1 MQFTSRPKE
10 DTMSRTTYFTALL
23 VVVAAAIFA
32 PLSQAM
38 TVITDNSP
46 SQNGLG
52 QPAVTLISDNS
63 PSQNGLGQS
72 AYVNSPGGNAAA
84 YLQAFGVTDDTYGPA
99 ISAFESKEHPIVSD
113 NPVSFTTE
121 NASSQ
126 NRVAVLNA
134 VKTGALSPT
143 SKTFDWGDAGV
154 GAGTVGGIVLL
165 IGAAMLAT
173 ARRSGN
179 RRLAL

>member
-1 MQFTSRPKE
+1 
-10 DTMSRTTYFTALL
+10 MSRSTRFAALL
-23 VVVAAAIFA
+23 VVVAAAVFA

-52 QPAVTLISDNS
+52 Q
-63 PSQNGLGQS
+63 S
-72 AYVNSPGGNAAA
+72 AYVHSPGANDDA
-84 YLQAFGVTDDTYGPA
+84 YLQALGTSDNPYSRA
-99 ISAFESKEHPIVSD
+99 ITVFESKEHPVVSQS
-113 NPVSFTTE
+113 PVSFTTE

-126 NRVAVLNA
+126 NRVSLLNA
-134 VKTGALSPT
+134 ALAPS
-143 SKTFDWGDAGV
+143 SSTFNWGDAGI

-173 ARRSGN
+173 VRRSGN

>member
-1 MQFTSRPKE
+1 
-10 DTMSRTTYFTALL
+10 MSRTTYFTALL
-23 VVVAAAIFA
+23 VVVAAAVFA

-46 SQNGLG
+46 SQNG
-52 QPAVTLISDNS
+52 P
-63 PSQNGLGQS
+63 GQS
-72 AYVNSPGGNAAA
+72 AYVNSPGGNADA
-84 YLQAFGVTDDTYGPA
+84 YLQALGSTADPYANA
-99 ISAFESKEHPIVSD
+99 ITVFESKEHPAVSQ

-126 NRVAVLNA
+126 NRVSLLNA
-134 VKTGALSPT
+134 VRTGALTPS

-165 IGAAMLAT
+165 IAAAMLASV
-173 ARRSGN
+173 RRSGN

>member
-1 MQFTSRPKE
+1 
-10 DTMSRTTYFTALL
+10 MSRTTYFTALL
-23 VVVAAAIFA
+23 VVVAAAVFA

-46 SQNGLG
+46 SQNG
-52 QPAVTLISDNS
+52 P
-63 PSQNGLGQS
+63 GQS
-72 AYVNSPGGNAAA
+72 AYVNSPGGNSAA
-84 YLQAFGVTDDTYGPA
+84 YLQALGVTDNTYGRA
-99 ISAFESKEHPIVSD
+99 ISVFESKEHPAVSQ

-126 NRVAVLNA
+126 NRVSLLNA
-134 VKTGALSPT
+134 VRTGALTPS

-173 ARRSGN
+173 ARRSGD

>member
-1 MQFTSRPKE
+1 
-10 DTMSRTTYFTALL
+10 
-23 VVVAAAIFA
+23 
-32 PLSQAM
+32 M

-46 SQNGLG
+46 SQNG
-52 QPAVTLISDNS
+52 P
-63 PSQNGLGQS
+63 GQS
-72 AYVNSPGGNAAA
+72 AYVNSPGGNPAA
-84 YLQAFGVTDDTYGPA
+84 YLQALGVADNTYGRA
-99 ISAFESKEHPIVSD
+99 ISVFESKEHPAVSQ

-126 NRVAVLNA
+126 NRVSLLNA
-134 VKTGALSPT
+134 VRTGALTPS

-165 IGAAMLAT
+165 IAAAMLASV
-173 ARRSGN
+173 RRSGN

>member
-23 VVVAAAIFA
+23 VVVAAAVFA

-46 SQNGLG
+46 SQNG
-52 QPAVTLISDNS
+52 P
-63 PSQNGLGQS
+63 GQS
-72 AYVNSPGGNAAA
+72 AYVNSPGGNPAA
-84 YLQAFGVTDDTYGPA
+84 YLQALGVADNTYGRA
-99 ISAFESKEHPIVSD
+99 ISVFESKEHPAVSQ

-126 NRVAVLNA
+126 NRVSLLNA
-134 VKTGALSPT
+134 VRTGALTPS

-165 IGAAMLAT
+165 IAAAVLASV
-173 ARRSGN
+173 RRSGN

>member
-23 VVVAAAIFA
+23 VVVAAAVFA

-46 SQNGLG
+46 SQNG
-52 QPAVTLISDNS
+52 P
-63 PSQNGLGQS
+63 GQS
-72 AYVNSPGGNAAA
+72 AYVNSPGGNPAA
-84 YLQAFGVTDDTYGPA
+84 YLQALGIADNTYGRA
-99 ISAFESKEHPIVSD
+99 ISVFESKEHPAVSQ

-126 NRVAVLNA
+126 NRVSLLNA
-134 VKTGALSPT
+134 VRTGALTPS

-165 IGAAMLAT
+165 IAAAMLASV
-173 ARRSGN
+173 RRSGN